1 MYNSKYY
8 TCEQI
13 DQRLLEGYYD
23 DAVAAGYTGSKTQY
37 LAGLLKAIN
46 YAANPT
52 LTADKVVYN
61 QAISGLTSKNVQAA
75 IDELANKK
83 ADKKET
89 NSLLAEKANTADVDA
104 KFTEEKKRVDAELA
118 KKFDKAS
125 VAQEPGES
133 EDKVMSQKAVS
144 DKLSDLL
151 KRGYIFKGIA
161 TANTIPE
168 GFNEKVFYIVS
179 NFTVPLDN
187 FGISDYNMYPG
198 RVYVIVNDLQNK
210 RWNIEPIELYAY
222 DFTQDFNTRNI
233 IGWKYDN
240 SREGYQLSS
249 YETSINPITKKGIY
263 VEFGSFVNKVG
274 VELYDRKKRLL
285 GFVEL
290 INNHFTHIDYYDSI
304 AFCKIFINTSFGITK
319 YIKYPYLLG
328 SCIVKLN
335 LVSFCINNYEYLES
349 LSSYN
354 SFNSACG
361 TVNAGK
367 TKEFS
372 IQFQDFTGTGTDVS
386 IKFNTFNTGIIC
398 NCKLYDINAINIKNF
413 KIPYIGQY
421 VKLIVNNEPSH
432 RQRIRLIVFE
442 ITAPTDTDI
451 KVEIYAEQHKST
463 CINLSKS
470 KFRKKILQD
479 FGHTDY
485 YTSNIKKNRKYVLIN
500 KSSVAL
506 DAYSAAITNDIKIE
520 EVSVEKTY
528 RIGHYE
534 DNVLD
539 SIYYSEF
546 IPDKDYGFVG
556 SINKKGLELYEE
568 ITDED
573 KIYGE
578 EHSVYSICKANDNNG
593 HIFTCAKNP
602 IKAGDKFCLM
612 FDTNLEI
619 FRHGF
624 SVSTYNDAGLVEE
637 GIAITRNLQAY
648 SSNDNKIY
656 IKFIASK
663 DADGF
668 KFYVDGPTENECI
681 RFLAT
686 KNFSLHINPQLFG
699 DCSDPTII
707 FDRNSNIKYVLGSPW
722 QFKDYKLRFSYNG
735 EDWIDGDYPFDDS
748 VDSIFSKYTSGIW
761 APSSFYINGEY
772 YIYSGIVKNASIS
785 SIGIFKSK
793 NPFGK
798 YSFIKEIVPSSETG
812 IIDTIDPYV
821 VYGEDNNL
829 YMFYGSTGNIHRV
842 RLSDDGLSVLD
853 SPVLVVKNGNLPYRN
868 DSYEG
873 VYLYYRCGYWY
884 MFVSVGN
891 FNTNYRLCVG
901 RSKTITGEFLNENG
915 ERLLDSKTTVIL
927 EGTNSNYFYSPGHNG
942 EIVEEN
948 GKTYMYFHGVSNINY
963 GEFNSALGR
972 IAKRQLFKQEIL
984 WKENGFPYFE
994 DKTIKN
1000 AYVD

>member
-1 MYNSKYY
+1 MAYENLKNAIKHVIKNNNNQEI
-8 TCEQI
+8 TG
-13 DQRLLEGYYD
+13 DLLQSTLLNIVDVVGENI
-23 DAVAAGYTGSKTQY
+23 TF
-37 LAGLLKAIN
+37 AGLV
-46 YAANPT
+46 
-52 LTADKVVYN
+52 TADTIPV
-61 QAISGLTSKNVQAA
+61 GF
-75 IDELANKK
+75 DKK
-83 ADKKET
+83 A
-89 NSLLAEKANTADVDA
+89 
-104 KFTEEKKRVDAELA
+104 
-118 KKFDKAS
+118 
-125 VAQEPGES
+125 
-133 EDKVMSQKAVS
+133 
-144 DKLSDLL
+144 
-151 KRGYIFKGIA
+151 
-161 TANTIPE
+161 
-168 GFNEKVFYIVS
+168 FYIVS
-179 NFTVPLDN
+179 EFTVPLDN
-187 FGISDYNMYPG
+187 FGISNYNMYPG

-222 DFTQDFNTRNI
+222 DFTQDFNTRGITN
-233 IGWKYDN
+233 WQYDN
-240 SREGYQLSS
+240 SREGYQFSS
-249 YETSINPITKKGIY
+249 PEIHTNPITKKGIY
-263 VEFGSFVNKVG
+263 SEYGSFTNKVG
-274 VELYDRKKRLL
+274 VELYDREKRLL
-285 GFVEL
+285 GFVKL
-290 INNHFTHIDYYDSI
+290 TDAHFTYVDYYDSI
-304 AFCKIFINTSFGITK
+304 AFCKIFINTTFNVTK
-319 YIKYPYLLG
+319 YIKFPYLLA
-328 SCIVKLN
+328 SCVVKLN
-335 LVSFCINNYEYLES
+335 LVQFCISNYECLEA

-361 TVNAGK
+361 AVDAGK
-367 TKEFS
+367 TKEFV

-386 IKFNTFNTGIIC
+386 IKINTFNTSIRC
-398 NCKLYDINAINIKNF
+398 KCKLYDINAINFKNF
-413 KIPYIGQY
+413 TIPYIGQF
-421 VKLIVNNEPSH
+421 VKLIVNNSPLS
-432 RQRIRLIVFE
+432 RNRIRLMVFE

-479 FGHTDY
+479 FVHVDY
-485 YTSNIKKNRKYVLIN
+485 YMSNIKKNRKYVLIN
-500 KSSVAL
+500 KSRVAL
-506 DAYSAAITNDIKIE
+506 KEYSATITNNIKVDE
-520 EVSVEKTY
+520 TSVEKTY

-534 DNVLD
+534 DNVFD
-539 SIYYSEF
+539 SICCSEF

-568 ITDED
+568 ITDDD

-578 EHSVYSICKANDNNG
+578 EHSVYSICKANDNNS

-637 GIAITRNLQAY
+637 GIAVTRNLQVY

-656 IKFIASK
+656 VKFIASK

-668 KFYVDGPTENECI
+668 KFFMPDVAENECV

-686 KNFSLHINPQLFG
+686 KNFSLHINPQLYG

-707 FDRNSNIKYVLGSPW
+707 FDRNSNIKYALGSPW

-772 YIYSGIVKNASIS
+772 YIYAGIVKNALIS

-812 IIDTIDPYV
+812 IHDTIDPYV

-842 RLSDDGLSVLD
+842 TLSDDGLSVLD
-853 SPVLVVKNGNLPYRN
+853 SPVLVVKNGNLPDRN

-873 VYLYYRCGYWY
+873 VYLYYRRGYWY
-884 MFVSVGN
+884 MFISAGN
-891 FNTNYRLCVG
+891 FNSNYHLCVG
-901 RSKTITGEFLNENG
+901 RSKTITGEFINENG
-915 ERLLDSKTTVIL
+915 ERLLDSKATVIL

-948 GKTYMYFHGVSNINY
+948 GKTYMYFHGISNINY
-963 GEFNSALGR
+963 GEFDSASGR